1 MKGTGAHLLKPGSK
15 RRRTQAQ
22 IAGQDGPDD
31 LSAVLEL
38 EQSQRIAELE
48 EQLAASQQES
58 ASNKAAAEILT
69 GMIQTGDA
77 EQDMHGNV
85 RVSKRRSELA
95 NVIGTIGDI

>member
-31 LSAVLEL
+31 LSAVL

-69 GMIQTGDA
+69 GMIQTGEA

-85 RVSKRRSELA
+85 RVSKRRSEHA
-95 NVIGTIGDI
+95 NVIGTIGDL